1 MRRFR
6 THRSGH
12 HFKINPMLKQTTP
25 FSFFLLLLL
34 SVGCSKSEN
43 TTSVQETESAMASA
57 VIESSAPDANYNGPA
72 GVPGFPYL
80 DLLGKTMN
88 TANLTGNVTVV
99 FFNPDCDH
107 CQKEAQNINGAKNLF
122 RDKQMYFFS
131 ADELEAIKAFRLKYG
146 LVEDN
151 FHFGK
156 GDVEMIVRA
165 MGPINSVPSFYFY
178 KNGQLTGQLEGEKS
192 AAEIAAKM

>member
-1 MRRFR
+1 MLNK
-6 THRSGH
+6 TA
-12 HFKINPMLKQTTP
+12 HF
-25 FSFFLLLLL
+25 SFLLLLVL

-43 TTSVQETESAMASA
+43 STAVQQTEPTMASA
-57 VIESSAPDANYNGPA
+57 VTESVTTDADYNGPA

-80 DLLGKTMN
+80 DLSGKTMN

-131 ADELEAIKAFRLKYG
+131 ADVPDAIKAFRLKYG

-151 FHFGK
+151 FHFGQ

-178 KNGQLTGQLEGEKS
+178 KQGILTGQLEGEKS